1 MKQIKKSLLV
11 FCILLVVQLTSAQE
25 FNHVISNS
33 EDWKDVYSSM
43 LYATLEGAGSDFL
56 VNTKHGAILLND
68 ISKNRD
74 IRVITS
80 KSLPYVFNYPDMIRS
95 RGFADVDEI
104 VVDSANLELIDN
116 LPDIENFVVVSDG
129 YGYNA
134 VAVTPYAVQTDSW
147 VFLANRGNILEI
159 ENILGRREVRKI
171 LIYGYVDRE
180 VRNALEQYSPEMI
193 DTGDRFK
200 DNTEIV
206 QKFLEIKPTKQAA
219 LTNGEFLEKELMSG
233 TEPILFTGRQ
243 NVPDQIRDYIKNSV
257 LEIGVLIGNEL
268 VGAATNIRTATGMS
282 VMVKFARG
290 ARGQTGGIAAVEGLD
305 LYPIPT
311 PFISISL
318 HSIKYNKVTKQL
330 EVTYK
335 SDSNAP
341 AYFKGTITLIYNGER
356 IRVGDNNPIFIA
368 PGSFKTVIYNE
379 TAAGEPLDIPSETIE
394 AEIYTLFGE
403 SPSSLDRV
411 LEQTASVEIVEV
423 IDKCQLTEED
433 IKGVRYNK
441 QKKIFVVIV
450 KNPFDVDCWIDIEL
464 NDVLIDGRKTT
475 LGTEGAI
482 KISPGK
488 TNRIKIEQ
496 EMTGED
502 IEQNPFI
509 ETIVY
514 SGEREDS
521 LVHSLKGKFELE
533 IEKLTLITYS
543 IIVLIVIVIILIIFI
558 ILLKR
563 REKDEEDELK

>member
-1 MKQIKKSLLV
+1 MKQVKKGLLI
-11 FCILLVVQLTSAQE
+11 FCILLVMQLASAQE

-33 EDWKDVYSSM
+33 EDWEDVYSSM
-43 LYATLEGAGSDFL
+43 LYATLEGTGSDFL
-56 VNTKHGAILLND
+56 VSTKHGAVLLND

-80 KSLPYVFNYPDMIRS
+80 KNLPYVFNYPDMIRS

-104 VVDSANLELIDN
+104 VVESANLELIN
-116 LPDIENFVVVSDG
+116 EIPEIENFVVVSDG

-147 VFLANRGNILEI
+147 VFLANRENILEI
-159 ENILGRREVRKI
+159 ETILSRREVKKI

-180 VRNALEQYSPEMI
+180 VRNALEQYNPEII

-206 QKFLEIKPTKQAA
+206 QKFLEIKPMKQAA

-243 NVPDQIRDYIKNSV
+243 NVPDQIRDYIKNSA

-290 ARGQTGGIAAVEGLD
+290 ARGQTGGVAAVEGLD

-318 HSIKYNKVTKQL
+318 HSIKYNRVTKQL

-341 AYFKGTITLIYNGER
+341 AYFKGTITLNYNGER
-356 IRVGDNNPIFIA
+356 IRVGDENPIFIA
-368 PGSFKTVIYNE
+368 PGSFKTIVYNE
-379 TAAGEPLDIPSETIE
+379 TAGGEPLDIQSDSIE
-394 AEIYTLFGE
+394 AEIYTLLGE

-411 LEQTASVEIVEV
+411 LEQRSSVEIVDV
-423 IDKCQLTEED
+423 IDRCRLTEEN

-441 QKKIFVVIV
+441 QKKTFIVIV
-450 KNPFDVDCWIDIEL
+450 KNPFEIDCWTDVELKDIM
-464 NDVLIDGRKTT
+464 IDGRKTT
-475 LGTEGAI
+475 IGTEGAI

-496 EMTGED
+496 EMADED
-502 IEQNPFI
+502 IQKNPFV
-509 ETIVY
+509 ELGVY

-521 LVHSLKGKFELE
+521 LVHSFSGKFELE
-533 IEKLTLITYS
+533 IERLTIITYS
-543 IIVLIVIVIILIIFI
+543 IIVLIIVVITLIAFI

-563 REKDEEDELK
+563 REKNEDELN